1 MRGVYVVVL
10 LFIPKFACALSALT
24 PMRRCSSLLSLSI
37 CLFGAWAIAP
47 AAYAQAAAAKSDGK
61 WQIPAGIVALAGGAA
76 GLFYLGRR
84 TGQQGAQTA
93 TQNQQ
98 TFQDYDRI
106 FQADE
111 TPLSFSAPAPAQAV
125 VSPTVHTATVQPAA
139 AQPAAAQTVAQ
150 TAAQTMEGHVQPG
163 AQPMAQTVIAPAS
176 QQTAAPVLEAV
187 TPSGHDLPDIAPAQI
202 QTSAIATTTPA
213 PLVETQ
219 RIAKGNFIDEL
230 IKDLQNHD
238 PTQRRRAIWDLSQRG
253 DTRAVQP
260 LVDLMIDSDSKQRS
274 MILSALS
281 EIGTRTLKPMSRAL
295 AISLQDESPD
305 VRKNAIRDL
314 TRVYDLMAQIS
325 QMVHQATED
334 PDSEVRET
342 AQWAL
347 KQMNRFRVP
356 DGSSNLKTS
365 VSPPESLP

>member
-1 MRGVYVVVL
+1 
-10 LFIPKFACALSALT
+10 
-24 PMRRCSSLLSLSI
+24 MRRRRSSLLSLSL
-37 CLFGAWAIAP
+37 CLLGACAVAP
-47 AAYAQAAAAKSDGK
+47 LAQAQATATKPASND
-61 WQIPAGIVALAGGAA
+61 WQLPVGAIALAGGAA
-76 GLFYLGRR
+76 GVFYLGRR
-84 TGQQGAQTA
+84 AGQQTTQTA
-93 TQNQQ
+93 TQVQQ
-98 TFQDYDRI
+98 SFRDYDKI
-106 FQADE
+106 FQEEE
-111 TPLSFSAPAPAQAV
+111 TPLSFSAPAQTSAQTV
-125 VSPTVHTATVQPAA
+125 VSPSVQSATVQTAV
-139 AQPAAAQTVAQ
+139 AQTVAPSVVATTATSHVQ
-150 TAAQTMEGHVQPG
+150 AAAQSVVQ
-163 AQPMAQTVIAPAS
+163 ADAAPEP
-176 QQTAAPVLEAV
+176 QETAAPVLEAV
-187 TPSGHDLPDIAPAQI
+187 TPSGQSLPDIAPAQP
-202 QTSAIATTTPA
+202 QTSAIAPTTPA

-219 RIAKGNFIDEL
+219 RIAKGNFIDDL
-230 IKDLQNHD
+230 IKDLQNLD

>member
-1 MRGVYVVVL
+1 
-10 LFIPKFACALSALT
+10 
-24 PMRRCSSLLSLSI
+24 MRRRSSLLSLSL
-37 CLFGAWAIAP
+37 CLLGTCAIAP
-47 AAYAQAAAAKSDGK
+47 LAQAQSTATKPASNG
-61 WQIPAGIVALAGGAA
+61 WQVPAGAIAIVGGAA
-76 GLFYLGRR
+76 GVFYLGRR
-84 TGQQGAQTA
+84 AGQQQAQTT
-93 TQNQQ
+93 TQVQQ
-98 TFQDYDRI
+98 TFRDYDRI
-106 FQADE
+106 FQEEE
-111 TPLSFSAPAPAQAV
+111 TPLSFVTPAQTPAQTV
-125 VSPTVHTATVQPAA
+125 VSPTVQPATVQTAPQTVATTAAPSVVATTATAPVQAA
-139 AQPAAAQTVAQ
+139 AQGVVQTDA
-150 TAAQTMEGHVQPG
+150 
-163 AQPMAQTVIAPAS
+163 APAP
-176 QQTAAPVLEAV
+176 QETAAPVLEAV
-187 TPSGHDLPDIAPAQI
+187 TPSGHSLPDIAPAQT

-230 IKDLQNHD
+230 IKDLQNPD

-342 AQWAL
+342 AKWAL

>member
-1 MRGVYVVVL
+1 
-10 LFIPKFACALSALT
+10 
-24 PMRRCSSLLSLSI
+24 MRRRSSLLSLSL
-37 CLFGAWAIAP
+37 CLLGACAIAP
-47 AAYAQAAAAKSDGK
+47 LAQAQATATKPASNG
-61 WQIPAGIVALAGGAA
+61 WQVPAGAIAIAGGAA
-76 GLFYLGRR
+76 GVFYLGRR
-84 TGQQGAQTA
+84 AGQQQVQQA
-93 TQNQQ
+93 TQVQQ
-98 TFQDYDRI
+98 TFRDYNQI
-106 FQADE
+106 FQEEE
-111 TPLSFSAPAPAQAV
+111 TPLSFVVQTPAQTV
-125 VSPTVHTATVQPAA
+125 VSPVVQPATVQAS
-139 AQPAAAQTVAQ
+139 VAQ
-150 TAAQTMEGHVQPG
+150 TAAPSAVATTAPKQDQAAAQSVVQTD
-163 AQPMAQTVIAPAS
+163 AAPAP
-176 QQTAAPVLEAV
+176 QETAAPVLEAV
-187 TPSGHDLPDIAPAQI
+187 TPSGHSLPDITPVQT
-202 QTSAIATTTPA
+202 QTSAIAPTTPA

-219 RIAKGNFIDEL
+219 RIAKGNFIDDL
-230 IKDLQNHD
+230 IKDLQNPD

-356 DGSSNLKTS
+356 EGSSNLKTS

>member
-1 MRGVYVVVL
+1 
-10 LFIPKFACALSALT
+10 
-24 PMRRCSSLLSLSI
+24 MRRCSSLLSLSI

-61 WQIPAGIVALAGGAA
+61 WQIPAGVVALAGGAA
-76 GLFYLGRR
+76 GVFYLGRR

-93 TQNQQ
+93 TQDQQ
-98 TFQDYDRI
+98 TFRDYDRI

-111 TPLSFSAPAPAQAV
+111 TPLSFSASAPAQAV
-125 VSPTVHTATVQPAA
+125 
-139 AQPAAAQTVAQ
+139 AQ
-150 TAAQTMEGHVQPG
+150 TAAPSVAAPAATNIQPP
-163 AQPMAQTVIAPAS
+163 AQPVVQTIAAS
-176 QQTAAPVLEAV
+176 QETAAPVLEAV
-187 TPSGHDLPDIAPAQI
+187 TPEGYSLPEAVPTLA

-219 RIAKGNFIDEL
+219 RIAKGNFIDDL
-230 IKDLQNHD
+230 IKDLQNVD

-356 DGSSNLKTS
+356 EGSSNFKTS

>member
-1 MRGVYVVVL
+1 
-10 LFIPKFACALSALT
+10 
-24 PMRRCSSLLSLSI
+24 MRRRRRSSLLSLSL
-37 CLFGAWAIAP
+37 CLLGACAVAP
-47 AAYAQAAAAKSDGK
+47 QAQAQATATKSATND
-61 WQIPAGIVALAGGAA
+61 WQLPMGAVALAGGAA
-76 GLFYLGRR
+76 GVFYLGRR
-84 TGQQGAQTA
+84 TGQQTAQTA
-93 TQNQQ
+93 TQVQQ
-98 TFQDYDRI
+98 TLRDYDKI
-106 FQADE
+106 FQEEE
-111 TPLSFSAPAPAQAV
+111 TPLSFATPAQAQTV
-125 VSPTVHTATVQPAA
+125 VSPTVQTATVQTA
-139 AQPAAAQTVAQ
+139 TVQ
-150 TAAQTMEGHVQPG
+150 TAAQTPVQSVV
-163 AQPMAQTVIAPAS
+163 QTDAAPLP
-176 QQTAAPVLEAV
+176 QETAAPVLEAV
-187 TPSGHDLPDIAPAQI
+187 TSSGHSLPEIAPVQT

-219 RIAKGNFIDEL
+219 RIVKGNFIEEL
-230 IKDLQNHD
+230 IKDLQNTD

>member
-1 MRGVYVVVL
+1 
-10 LFIPKFACALSALT
+10 
-24 PMRRCSSLLSLSI
+24 MRRRSSLLSLSL
-37 CLFGAWAIAP
+37 CLLGAFAISP
-47 AAYAQAAAAKSDGK
+47 LAQAQATATKSASND
-61 WQIPAGIVALAGGAA
+61 WQLPAGAIVLAGGAA
-76 GLFYLGRR
+76 GMFYLGRR
-84 TGQQGAQTA
+84 AGQQTAQTA
-93 TQNQQ
+93 TQVQQ
-98 TFQDYDRI
+98 TFRDYDKI
-106 FQADE
+106 FQEEE
-111 TPLSFSAPAPAQAV
+111 TPLSFSAPAQAQTV
-125 VSPTVHTATVQPAA
+125 VSPTVQTATVETATP
-139 AQPAAAQTVAQ
+139 QTVAQ
-150 TAAQTMEGHVQPG
+150 TPVQSVVQTDAA
-163 AQPMAQTVIAPAS
+163 PMPQA
-176 QQTAAPVLEAV
+176 TAAPLLEAV
-187 TPSGHDLPDIAPAQI
+187 MPSGHSLPDIAPVQT
-202 QTSAIATTTPA
+202 QTSAISPTTPA

-230 IKDLQNHD
+230 IKDLQNPD

-325 QMVHQATED
+325 QMVYQATED

-342 AQWAL
+342 AKWAL

-356 DGSSNLKTS
+356 I
-365 VSPPESLP
+365 

>member
-1 MRGVYVVVL
+1 
-10 LFIPKFACALSALT
+10 
-24 PMRRCSSLLSLSI
+24 MRRRSSLLSLSL
-37 CLFGAWAIAP
+37 CLLGACAIAP
-47 AAYAQAAAAKSDGK
+47 LAQAQATATKPASNG
-61 WQIPAGIVALAGGAA
+61 WQLPAGAIAIAGGAA
-76 GLFYLGRR
+76 GVFYLGRR
-84 TGQQGAQTA
+84 AGQQQVQQASQV
-93 TQNQQ
+93 QQ
-98 TFQDYDRI
+98 TFRDYNQI
-106 FQADE
+106 FQEE
-111 TPLSFSAPAPAQAV
+111 TPLSFSVPTQAPAQTV
-125 VSPTVHTATVQPAA
+125 VAPAVQPAV
-139 AQPAAAQTVAQ
+139 AQTAVAQTVPQTAVAQTVSQTAVAQ
-150 TAAQTMEGHVQPG
+150 TAAPSAVATTAPKQGQAAVQSVVQTD
-163 AQPMAQTVIAPAS
+163 AAPAP
-176 QQTAAPVLEAV
+176 QETAAPVLEAV
-187 TPSGHDLPDIAPAQI
+187 TPSGQSLPDVAPVAPVQTT
-202 QTSAIATTTPA
+202 TSAISPTTPA

-219 RIAKGNFIDEL
+219 RIAKGNFIDDL
-230 IKDLQNHD
+230 IKDLQNLD

-342 AQWAL
+342 AKWAL

-356 DGSSNLKTS
+356 EGSSNLKTS

>member
-1 MRGVYVVVL
+1 
-10 LFIPKFACALSALT
+10 
-24 PMRRCSSLLSLSI
+24 MRRRSSLVSLYI
-37 CLFGAWAIAP
+37 CLLGTWAIAP
-47 AAYAQAAAAKSDGK
+47 PAQAQAATKPASNG
-61 WQIPAGIVALAGGAA
+61 WQLPAGVIAIAGGAA
-76 GLFYLGRR
+76 GVFYLGRR
-84 TGQQGAQTA
+84 TGQQTAQTA
-93 TQNQQ
+93 TQVQQ
-98 TFQDYDRI
+98 TFRDYDRI
-106 FQADE
+106 FQEDE
-111 TPLSFSAPAPAQAV
+111 TPLSFAAPTPKQAV
-125 VSPTVHTATVQPAA
+125 VSPPVQTATVQTAA
-139 AQPAAAQTVAQ
+139 TQAAAQTAPQIATPSVVA
-150 TAAQTMEGHVQPG
+150 ANLPAEVQPPT
-163 AQPMAQTVIAPAS
+163 QPVQAVAATAP
-176 QQTAAPVLEAV
+176 QETAAPVLEAV
-187 TPSGHDLPDIAPAQI
+187 TPEGHSLPEVAPAPAQS
-202 QTSAIATTTPA
+202 TAIAPTTPA

-219 RIAKGNFIDEL
+219 RITKGNFIDDL
-230 IKDLQNHD
+230 IKDLQTAD

-260 LVDLMIDSDSKQRS
+260 LVNLMIDSDSKQRS

-356 DGSSNLKTS
+356 EGSSNLKTS

>member
-1 MRGVYVVVL
+1 
-10 LFIPKFACALSALT
+10 
-24 PMRRCSSLLSLSI
+24 MRRRRRRSSLLSLSL
-37 CLFGAWAIAP
+37 CLLGACAIAP
-47 AAYAQAAAAKSDGK
+47 LAQAQATATKPASND
-61 WQIPAGIVALAGGAA
+61 WQLPVGAIALAGGAA

-84 TGQQGAQTA
+84 AGQQTAQTA
-93 TQNQQ
+93 TQVQQ
-98 TFQDYDRI
+98 TFRDYDKI
-106 FQADE
+106 FQEEE
-111 TPLSFSAPAPAQAV
+111 TPLSFSAPAQAQTV
-125 VSPTVHTATVQPAA
+125 VSPSVQPATVQTAV
-139 AQPAAAQTVAQ
+139 AQTVAPSVVATTAPSPVQ
-150 TAAQTMEGHVQPG
+150 SAAQSGVQTGAAPAPQETAAL
-163 AQPMAQTVIAPAS
+163 
-176 QQTAAPVLEAV
+176 VLEAV
-187 TPSGHDLPDIAPAQI
+187 TPSGHSLPDIAPVQI
-202 QTSAIATTTPA
+202 QTSAISPATPA

-219 RIAKGNFIDEL
+219 RLAKGNFVDDL
-230 IKDLQNHD
+230 IKDLQNCD

-334 PDSEVRET
+334 SDSEVRET

-356 DGSSNLKTS
+356 DGSSHLKTS

>member
-1 MRGVYVVVL
+1 
-10 LFIPKFACALSALT
+10 
-24 PMRRCSSLLSLSI
+24 MRRRSSLLSLSL
-37 CLFGAWAIAP
+37 CLLGACAIAP
-47 AAYAQAAAAKSDGK
+47 LAQAQATATKPASNG
-61 WQIPAGIVALAGGAA
+61 WQFPAGAIAIAGGAA
-76 GLFYLGRR
+76 GVFYLGRR
-84 TGQQGAQTA
+84 AGQQQVQQA
-93 TQNQQ
+93 TQVQQ
-98 TFQDYDRI
+98 TFRDYNQI
-106 FQADE
+106 FQEEE
-111 TPLSFSAPAPAQAV
+111 TPLSFVAQTPAQTVVSPVVQPATVQTAVTAVQTAVQTAAPSAVATTAPNQDQAAAQGVVQTDAAPAPQ
-125 VSPTVHTATVQPAA
+125 
-139 AQPAAAQTVAQ
+139 
-150 TAAQTMEGHVQPG
+150 E
-163 AQPMAQTVIAPAS
+163 
-176 QQTAAPVLEAV
+176 TAAPVLEAV
-187 TPSGHDLPDIAPAQI
+187 TPSGQSLPDIAPAQP
-202 QTSAIATTTPA
+202 QTSAISPTTPA

-219 RIAKGNFIDEL
+219 RIAKGNFIDDL
-230 IKDLQNHD
+230 IKDLQNLD
-238 PTQRRRAIWDLSQRG
+238 PIQRRRAIWDLSQRG

-342 AQWAL
+342 AKWAL

>member
-1 MRGVYVVVL
+1 MH
-10 LFIPKFACALSALT
+10 
-24 PMRRCSSLLSLSI
+24 RRFSLLSLSI
-37 CLFGAWAIAP
+37 CLLGACAIAP
-47 AAYAQAAAAKSDGK
+47 AAQAQAATKSASNG
-61 WQIPAGIVALAGGAA
+61 WQFPAGVIAMAGGAA
-76 GLFYLGRR
+76 GVFYLGRR
-84 TGQQGAQTA
+84 AGQQTAQQA
-93 TQNQQ
+93 TQVQQ
-98 TFQDYDRI
+98 TFRDYDKI
-106 FQADE
+106 FQEEE
-111 TPLSFSAPAPAQAV
+111 TPLRFSASAQAPV
-125 VSPTVHTATVQPAA
+125 QTAVLPTVQTATVQSTQTVAPTATPFVVTAPTDVQAA
-139 AQPAAAQTVAQ
+139 AQSVVQTDA
-150 TAAQTMEGHVQPG
+150 
-163 AQPMAQTVIAPAS
+163 APAP
-176 QQTAAPVLEAV
+176 QETAAPVLEAV
-187 TPSGHDLPDIAPAQI
+187 TPSGQSLPDIAPVQP

-219 RIAKGNFIDEL
+219 RIAKGSFIDDL
-230 IKDLQNHD
+230 IKDLQNPD
-238 PTQRRRAIWDLSQRG
+238 STQRRRAIWDLSQRG

-342 AQWAL
+342 AKWAL

>member
-1 MRGVYVVVL
+1 
-10 LFIPKFACALSALT
+10 
-24 PMRRCSSLLSLSI
+24 MRRRSSLLSLSL
-37 CLFGAWAIAP
+37 CLLGACAIAP
-47 AAYAQAAAAKSDGK
+47 LAQAQATATKPASKD
-61 WQIPAGIVALAGGAA
+61 WQLPVGAVALVGGAA
-76 GLFYLGRR
+76 GVFYLGRR
-84 TGQQGAQTA
+84 AGQQTAQTA
-93 TQNQQ
+93 TQVQQ
-98 TFQDYDRI
+98 TFRDYDRI
-106 FQADE
+106 FQEEE
-111 TPLSFSAPAPAQAV
+111 TPLSFSVPAQDLAQTV
-125 VSPTVHTATVQPAA
+125 VSPAVQTATVQTATVQTAA
-139 AQPAAAQTVAQ
+139 TETVAQ
-150 TAAQTMEGHVQPG
+150 TPVQSGVQTPG
-163 AQPMAQTVIAPAS
+163 APLPHE
-176 QQTAAPVLEAV
+176 TAAPVLEAV
-187 TPSGHDLPDIAPAQI
+187 MPSGQSLPDLAPI
-202 QTSAIATTTPA
+202 QTQSSAIAPTHPA

-219 RIAKGNFIDEL
+219 RIVKGNLIDEL
-230 IKDLQNHD
+230 IKDLQNPD
-238 PTQRRRAIWDLSQRG
+238 STQRRRAIWDLSQRG

-342 AQWAL
+342 AHWAL